1 MGTLLEVLHVAGAVF
16 VVGPMVLLPMF
27 ALRAIRAGDG
37 TQVRRFANSSLGFG
51 IATLVVGALGFGVM
65 ATSDPD
71 ENLSLST
78 GWILASVVAFAAAII
93 IHLAVVVPAL
103 RNADREE
110 GERSFGYAL
119 VAATSGTV
127 AILLVLVV
135 ILMVARPF

>member
-1 MGTLLEVLHVAGAVF
+1 MGILLEVLHVAGAVF

-37 TQVRRFANSSLGFG
+37 AQVRRFANSALGFG

-65 ATSDPD
+65 ATTDPS
-71 ENLSLST
+71 ENLSIST
-78 GWILASVVAFAAAII
+78 GWILVSVIAFAAAIV

-103 RNADREE
+103 RNADRDK

-119 VAATSGTV
+119 VATTSGTV

-135 ILMVARPF
+135 VLMITRPF